1 MTSPAALPGFPPQI
15 PSPRSLPVLNRVMVG
30 CTRCDLALTRTQVVP
45 GAGDAGAAVM
55 FVGEAP
61 GKAEDLSG
69 VPFVGASGKLL
80 DQMLAAAG
88 IAREDVFIGNVIR
101 CRPPGNRNPR
111 TAEVRACAD
120 WLREQVRLIRPRLV
134 SPLGRFALQHFIA
147 NGKITELRGMLQ
159 SVDYHGL
166 GVALFP
172 LLHPAAVLRN
182 PRLRDSY
189 QEHFQ
194 LLASLCVQ
202 PAIQL

>member
-1 MTSPAALPGFPPQI
+1 MNPPAAPAAFPRQI
-15 PSPRSLPVLNRVMVG
+15 PTPRSLAALNSVMVR
-30 CTRCDLALTRTQVVP
+30 CTRCDLSHSRTHVVP
-45 GAGDAGAAVM
+45 GAGDSNSAVM

-69 VPFVGASGKLL
+69 LPFVGASGKLL
-80 DQMLAAAG
+80 DRMLAVAG
-88 IAREDVFIGNVIR
+88 IEREDVFIANVIR

-111 TAEVRACAD
+111 AGEVQACAG

-134 SPLGRFALQHFIA
+134 SPLGRFALQHFIPG
-147 NGKITELRGMLQ
+147 GKITQLGGTVQRA
-159 SVDYHGL
+159 DYHGL
-166 GVALFP
+166 AVALFP

-194 LLASLCVQ
+194 QLASLCV
-202 PAIQL
+202 